1 MKYYITQEGVNFL
14 NETHIRSAKNRLKG
28 YIKAGEPAP
37 AVIKK
42 MGPNVGIR
50 DPEGTIKNAAYSYA
64 HAGQHSLRR
73 TGGGSAA
80 RTHKDPWVRMATAD
94 PRLRQDRAAHLGM
107 KFVQGVPTRFS
118 RDRGEKRPKH
128 TGEMDAPF
136 WGTGEEAA
144 FHKKRISAALA
155 TIKKSRLLRSVRDAQ
170 PHSRRNR

>member
-1 MKYYITQEGVNFL
+1 
-14 NETHIRSAKNRLKG
+14 
-28 YIKAGEPAP
+28 
-37 AVIKK
+37 
-42 MGPNVGIR
+42 
-50 DPEGTIKNAAYSYA
+50 
-64 HAGQHSLRR
+64 
-73 TGGGSAA
+73 
-80 RTHKDPWVRMATAD
+80 MATAD

-107 KFVQGVPTRFS
+107 KFVRGVPTRFN
-118 RDRGEKRPKH
+118 RDTRAREDWPKH